1 MEKDLEKAL
10 QEFASSDQRLRQM
23 RENVDLELT
32 IHTPGEPDGRSCPA
46 SAKNLSK
53 GGVGAIVSADDA
65 DFLDRLEIGSEV
77 VLELRWPRKEAQ
89 PEEEETE
96 PLTLKAKVAWL
107 NPGEEPRFVGC
118 KFMALPE
125 EVAGR
130 VERYILSQIIRR
142 HIDEEE

>member
-10 QEFASSDQRLRQM
+10 QEFASSDQQLRQM

-32 IHTPGEPDGRSCPA
+32 IRIPEEADGRTCPA

-53 GGVGAIVSADDA
+53 GGVGAIVSPDDA
-65 DFLDRLEIGSEV
+65 DFLDRLEVGSEV
-77 VLELRWPRKEAQ
+77 ILELRWPREEAQ
-89 PEEEETE
+89 PEEEETD

-118 KFMALPE
+118 EFTALPE

-130 VERYILSQIIRR
+130 VERHIMSQIIRR
-142 HIDEEE
+142 NIDEEE